1 MKRSEGRQNIE
12 YHTGRKNINRSPKEK
27 FSEIYLKWRNRARQI
42 VKNLPSPHFH
52 HVCAR
57 QVSISREMLQQDALI
72 QQIKARIYPLLDN
85 DFGHGIL
92 HSELVCVDGAA
103 IIQREMNSP
112 EKAPELPREVIRNMQ
127 LIQIA
132 GLLHDT
138 KRKEQDH
145 AEKGAEFA
153 QQFLKNKEFG
163 ITSLEIETVSSAI
176 AQHEAFQ
183 IVSPEAATAS
193 LISDALYDADK
204 FRWGPDNLTH
214 TVWDMVIYKNVP
226 PRQFL
231 NKFPTGL
238 DKMAQIGQ
246 TFRTDTGKQFGPDF
260 INIGMAAGVHLF
272 KEINSESMQ

>member
-1 MKRSEGRQNIE
+1 MD
-12 YHTGRKNINRSPKEK
+12 
-27 FSEIYLKWRNRARQI
+27 
-42 VKNLPSPHFH
+42 LPHPHFH
-52 HVCAR
+52 RVCAR
-57 QVSISREMLQQDALI
+57 QVAISREMLHKDPLI
-72 QQIKARIYPLLDN
+72 QRIKAKIYPLLEN

-103 IIQREMNSP
+103 IIQMEMNSP
-112 EKAPELPREVIRNMQ
+112 KKDTGLTKGIIRNMQ

-138 KRKEQDH
+138 QRKEPNH
-145 AEKGAEFA
+145 AEKGARFA
-153 QQFLKNKEFG
+153 QQFLKDKQLG
-163 ITSLEIETVSSAI
+163 MTSLEIETISTAI

-183 IVSPEAATAS
+183 ILSPDATTPS

-214 TVWDMVIYKNVP
+214 TVWDMVIYKDVP

-231 NKFPTGL
+231 NKFSTGM

-246 TFRTDTGKQFGPDF
+246 TFRTDTGRQFGPDF
-260 INIGMAAGVHLF
+260 INIGMAAGVRFF
-272 KEINSESMQ
+272 KEIQKGAI